1 MLRAW
6 VTAEW
11 AFAGA
16 CVAVMTFGPLCQ
28 WTNSYWGGTLS
39 AVAGSLVFGA
49 LPRLESRMVRAS
61 VALGMGFAM
70 QLLTRPFEFLL
81 LAASVVLYFAVTA
94 KWHITSKQV
103 AVVAGFLLAALLLT
117 GMQDKAVTG
126 HWTTMPYMLSRYQ
139 YGVPQTFTFQANVLP
154 HRILTPEQNLDYR
167 AQAAIHGEG
176 TDTVPAFFKRL
187 AYRVRYYHFFLFAP
201 LYIAIV
207 VFLVTARQRLD
218 CWVIGSIVLFA
229 LGTNVYAYFIPHYV
243 AAEAC
248 LFVLVSVIGL
258 ARLGARY
265 PPVSRLILLMCGAQ
279 FLFWYALH
287 LIAGENLWEAFRYEP
302 WDFINYGDPEGRIAV
317 QKPLDVAP
325 GQQLVFVRYAPGHGF
340 HEWIHNA
347 ADIDAARIVW
357 ARDLGAAEDAQ
368 LLSYYPN
375 RRPWLLLPDAR
386 PPQLTPYPLAV
397 SGHPETQR

>member
-1 MLRAW
+1 
-6 VTAEW
+6 
-11 AFAGA
+11 
-16 CVAVMTFGPLCQ
+16 
-28 WTNSYWGGTLS
+28 
-39 AVAGSLVFGA
+39 
-49 LPRLESRMVRAS
+49 
-61 VALGMGFAM
+61 
-70 QLLTRPFEFLL
+70 
-81 LAASVVLYFAVTA
+81 
-94 KWHITSKQV
+94 
-103 AVVAGFLLAALLLT
+103 
-117 GMQDKAVTG
+117 
-126 HWTTMPYMLSRYQ
+126 
-139 YGVPQTFTFQANVLP
+139 
-154 HRILTPEQNLDYR
+154 
-167 AQAAIHGEG
+167 
-176 TDTVPAFFKRL
+176 
-187 AYRVRYYHFFLFAP
+187 
-201 LYIAIV
+201 
-207 VFLVTARQRLD
+207 
-218 CWVIGSIVLFA
+218 
-229 LGTNVYAYFIPHYV
+229 
-243 AAEAC
+243 
-248 LFVLVSVIGL
+248 
-258 ARLGARY
+258 
-265 PPVSRLILLMCGAQ
+265 MCGAQ